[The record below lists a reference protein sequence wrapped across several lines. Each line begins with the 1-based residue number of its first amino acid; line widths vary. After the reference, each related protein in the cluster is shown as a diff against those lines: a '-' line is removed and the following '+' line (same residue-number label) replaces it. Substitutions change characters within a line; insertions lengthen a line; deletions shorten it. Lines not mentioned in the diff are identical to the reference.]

1 MMKTKYKIE
10 FNNHKKEDFID
21 VWNIE
26 AKYLDKST
34 IASVDQVMEWDI
46 KNNDIHIFVRDIETN
61 HIVGEITI
69 LPLSY
74 KQFKDFLMNKFD
86 DTKLDGKKLLVYND
100 DNSYYL
106 LFSAIAIDL
115 NYRNDKLVL
124 SFLLKGLNL
133 KINELLKRGIKF
145 ENMCAE
151 GQTKDGQKFIEKF
164 LNLKEKVITKD
175 GYKIYSFNCKD
186 ELIKWINIFPTYIE
200 KYDTNIA
207 NK

>member
-1 MMKTKYKIE
+1 MKTKYKIE

-26 AKYLDKST
+26 LKYLETST
-34 IASVDQVMEWDI
+34 IASVDQVMEWDT

-74 KQFKDFLMNKFD
+74 EQFKDFLMNKFD

-100 DNSYYL
+100 NNSYYL

-186 ELIKWINIFPTYIE
+186 ELIKWISIFPSYIE